1 LLLTENATALTIQN
15 TMVLLSSNIKFTMV
29 FYTSN
34 NFVLLISIMHS
45 KIISSQNS
53 PTNYGK
59 NTSNNILP
67 TIHKPVVSKV

>member
-15 TMVLLSSNIKFTMV
+15 TMV

-53 PTNYGK
+53 PMNYGK